1 MSQLPYKDASLPI
14 EQRVADLLSR
24 MTLEEKVAQIY
35 QIWVIPNVPESPA
48 KVKDYIRKFGVG
60 SRILAGSHLAG
71 SAQERSAGVE
81 EINSYQRVAIEESR
95 LGIPI
100 LHGRDVIHGF
110 RTMFPIPLGMAASW
124 DPALVEEAFAIA
136 AREAASC
143 GVDWAFAPML
153 DIARD
158 PRWGRIAEGSGED
171 PYLTSRMAVAAVRG
185 FQGDDLTDPERVL
198 ACAKHYIGYGAAE
211 GGRDYNTGEISDT
224 TLRNIYLPPFKAA
237 VDAGLGSVMSAF
249 EDLNGE
255 PASGSYYLL
264 TQLLKQELGFE
275 GFVVSDWAS
284 VQELV
289 NHRVAE
295 DERDAAR
302 QGFNAGVDMEMVTST
317 YATHMAE
324 LVESGAVTMERLDD
338 ACRRILTA
346 KFKLG
351 LFEQPY
357 TQPGLAEEVLFTPT
371 HQAAARKMA
380 AESFG
385 LLKNEDNLLPLPKS
399 GRSIAVIGPMIHQR
413 TALLGSW
420 TLDGLSE
427 ETQTIDEAM
436 RAAAPQAI
444 ARRTNDALTDE
455 MVRAALAADLS
466 VVFVGESN
474 HSSGENNNVAAITL
488 PPGQEELV
496 EAVCALGKPVVV
508 VVLAGRALDLS
519 RVTRCATAVL
529 YAWHPGSLGAAAL
542 ADVLFGD
549 TAPSGRLPVTL
560 PRSTGQ
566 IPAHYNFKSTGRTF
580 DGVGRGDSGPYPE
593 RNRYVDL
600 AGSPLY
606 PFGFGLTYTTFAYS
620 DLHVTQAEVRAG
632 ESVEVRVTVINTGSQ
647 PGVEVAQMY
656 LQDCVASITRPIRE
670 LKGFHR
676 LALQP
681 GESQQ
686 VRFTLDAAAM
696 SFYGPDQKL
705 HLEPGKFKVWAGSDC
720 RAELETEFWV
730 K

>member
-1 MSQLPYKDASLPI
+1 MPQSPYQDASLPI

-24 MTLEEKVAQIY
+24 MSLEEKVAQIY
-35 QIWVIPNVPESPA
+35 QIWVIPSVPESPQ
-48 KVKDYIRKFGVG
+48 KVKDYIRKYGVG

-81 EINSYQRVAIEESR
+81 EINTYQRIAVEESR

-100 LHGRDVIHGF
+100 LHARDVIHGF
-110 RTMFPIPLGMAASW
+110 RTMFPIPLGMAAAW
-124 DPALVEEAFAIA
+124 DPDLVEEAFTIA

-143 GVDWAFAPML
+143 GVRWAFAPML

-171 PYLTSRMAVAAVRG
+171 PFLASQMAVAAVKG
-185 FQGDDLTDPERVL
+185 FQGEDLADPERVL
-198 ACAKHYIGYGAAE
+198 ACAKHYIGYGSAE

-224 TLRNIYLPPFKAA
+224 TLRNIYLPPFRAA
-237 VDAGLGSVMSAF
+237 VEAGVGTVMSAF

-255 PASGSYYLL
+255 PASGSHYLL

-284 VQELV
+284 VIELV

-295 DERDAAR
+295 DNRDAAR
-302 QGFNAGVDMEMVTST
+302 QAFNAGVDMEMVTDS

-324 LVESGAVTMERLDD
+324 LVQSGAISLDRLDD

-346 KFKLG
+346 KFKMG

-357 TQPGLAEEVLFTPT
+357 TQPGLAEEVLFTPA

-380 AESFG
+380 AESFV
-385 LLKNEDNLLPLPKS
+385 LLKNEGGLLPLNKT
-399 GRSIAVIGPMIHQR
+399 GQSIAVIGPMIHQR

-444 ARRTNDALTDE
+444 ARRANDALSDE

-474 HSSGENNNVAAITL
+474 RSSGENNNIASITL

-496 EAVCALGKPVVV
+496 EAVCALGKPVVL

-519 RVTRCATAVL
+519 RVARCADAVL

-593 RNRYVDL
+593 RNRYADL
-600 AGSPLY
+600 SGAPLF
-606 PFGFGLTYTTFAYS
+606 PFGFGLAYTTFAYS
-620 DLHVTQAEVRAG
+620 DLRVNRG
-632 ESVEVRVTVINTGSQ
+632 EIQSGETVEVQVTVTNTGSR
-647 PGVEVAQMY
+647 PGVEVAQCY
-656 LQDCVASITRPIRE
+656 VQDCLASITRPIRE
-670 LKGFHR
+670 LKGFQR
-676 LALQP
+676 VDLQP
-681 GESQQ
+681 GESKQ
-686 VRFTLDAAAM
+686 VCFTLGPDAMA
-696 SFYGPDQKL
+696 FYGTDQKL
-705 HLEPGKFKVWAGSDC
+705 HLEPGKFKVWVGSDC
-720 RAELETEFWV
+720 RAEMETEFWV